1 MNEEGPEEHGIGLLV
16 ERQRRD
22 IRGALCYCQS
32 CEFYWSVTRSLMSG
46 QPQLYSSPEPAA
58 QHELSNGDEP
68 GKRTAPVW
76 LQRLSLFVLVL
87 FCVYLGVLV
96 MILPW
101 WTRIWDRNEFIL
113 ARPWLAAI
121 LHNGAVRGMISGLG
135 LMDIWIGIS
144 EAVHYRDYRG

>member
-1 MNEEGPEEHGIGLLV
+1 
-16 ERQRRD
+16 
-22 IRGALCYCQS
+22 
-32 CEFYWSVTRSLMSG
+32 MSG
-46 QPQLYSSPEPAA
+46 QPQLYSTPEPAV
-58 QHELSNGDEP
+58 QQEPSRGDELAKSNDAGLGVSNGNGP

-135 LMDIWIGIS
+135 LLDIWIGIS